1 MKRNQI
7 LYLAG
12 GLIIL
17 VAILRLCSHHEEEPK
32 FTPRDY
38 PEIIE
43 SGILRAVTEYNTIS
57 YHADKDSLSGFDYE
71 LLNAFAQ
78 AKNLRLE
85 VTPEMSFEER
95 LKGLNKGKYD
105 LIATETTVTTRSK
118 DSLLFSHTLLLSKQ
132 VLVQRKPEKGKDS
145 LYIHNQLELGH
156 KTLHVVKGSPALLRL
171 HNLISEIADTIYI
184 QEIEQYG
191 PEQLM
196 AMVSG
201 GDIDYAVCDENIAK
215 ANMHLYPNLDIDTD
229 ISFTQFYAWG
239 VAKHSPILLDS
250 LNQWLDEYIC
260 TLCCGRFQFVQS
272 RDELFRVVAN
282 LIRTE

>member
-57 YHADKDSLSGFDYE
+57 YHVDKDSLSGFDYE

-78 AKNLRLE
+78 AKNLKLE

-95 LKGLNKGKYD
+95 LKGLNNGKYD

-132 VLVQRKPEKGKDS
+132 VLVQRKPEEGKDS

-250 LNQWLDEYIC
+250 LNQWLDEYMKSEDYQK
-260 TLCCGRFQFVQS
+260 LYKKYFH
-272 RDELFRVVAN
+272 
-282 LIRTE
+282 

>member
-105 LIATETTVTTRSK
+105 LIATETTVTTQPHSAAQQAGTGTAQTRKRERQSVHTQPTGVRTQNPACGQRLSCPAAPAQPHQR
-118 DSLLFSHTLLLSKQ
+118 DSRH
-132 VLVQRKPEKGKDS
+132 
-145 LYIHNQLELGH
+145 
-156 KTLHVVKGSPALLRL
+156 
-171 HNLISEIADTIYI
+171 
-184 QEIEQYG
+184 
-191 PEQLM
+191 
-196 AMVSG
+196 
-201 GDIDYAVCDENIAK
+201 
-215 ANMHLYPNLDIDTD
+215 HLYSGDRT
-229 ISFTQFYAWG
+229 
-239 VAKHSPILLDS
+239 
-250 LNQWLDEYIC
+250 
-260 TLCCGRFQFVQS
+260 
-272 RDELFRVVAN
+272 
-282 LIRTE
+282 IRS

>member
-132 VLVQRKPEKGKDS
+132 VLVQRKLEEGKDS
-145 LYIHNQLELGH
+145 LYIHNQLELRH

-250 LNQWLDEYIC
+250 LNQWLDEYMKAK
-260 TLCCGRFQFVQS
+260 T
-272 RDELFRVVAN
+272 
-282 LIRTE
+282 IRNYIRNTFTKTTHL

>member
-95 LKGLNKGKYD
+95 VKGLNKGKYD

-250 LNQWLDEYIC
+250 LNQWLDAYMKSEDYQKLYKN
-260 TLCCGRFQFVQS
+260 TFTKTTHL
-272 RDELFRVVAN
+272 
-282 LIRTE
+282 

>member
-17 VAILRLCSHHEEEPK
+17 IAMLRLCSHHEEEPK

-78 AKNLRLE
+78 AKNLLLE

-118 DSLLFSHTLLLSKQ
+118 DSLLFSHTLQLSKQ

-250 LNQWLDEYIC
+250 LNQWLDEYMKSEDYQK
-260 TLCCGRFQFVQS
+260 LYKKYFH
-272 RDELFRVVAN
+272 
-282 LIRTE
+282 

>member
-1 MKRNQI
+1 M
-7 LYLAG
+7 
-12 GLIIL
+12 
-17 VAILRLCSHHEEEPK
+17 
-32 FTPRDY
+32 
-38 PEIIE
+38 
-43 SGILRAVTEYNTIS
+43 
-57 YHADKDSLSGFDYE
+57 
-71 LLNAFAQ
+71 
-78 AKNLRLE
+78 
-85 VTPEMSFEER
+85 
-95 LKGLNKGKYD
+95 
-105 LIATETTVTTRSK
+105 TTRSK
-118 DSLLFSHTLLLSKQ
+118 DSLFFSHTLLLSKQ
-132 VLVQRKPEKGKDS
+132 VLVQRKPEEGKDS

-250 LNQWLDEYIC
+250 LNQWLDEYMKSEDYQK
-260 TLCCGRFQFVQS
+260 LYKKYFH
-272 RDELFRVVAN
+272 
-282 LIRTE
+282 

>member
-7 LYLAG
+7 LYLTG

-17 VAILRLCSHHEEEPK
+17 VAILRLCSHHEEDPK

-132 VLVQRKPEKGKDS
+132 VLVQRKLKEGKDS
-145 LYIHNQLELGH
+145 LYIHNQLELRH

-250 LNQWLDEYIC
+250 LNQWLDEYMKSKDYQK
-260 TLCCGRFQFVQS
+260 LYKKYFH
-272 RDELFRVVAN
+272 
-282 LIRTE
+282 

>member
-1 MKRNQI
+1 MINSLPMKRNQI

-250 LNQWLDEYIC
+250 LNQWLDEYMKSEDYQK
-260 TLCCGRFQFVQS
+260 LYKKYFH
-272 RDELFRVVAN
+272 
-282 LIRTE
+282 

>member
-38 PEIIE
+38 PGIID

-105 LIATETTVTTRSK
+105 LIATETTVTTCSK

-250 LNQWLDEYIC
+250 LNQWLDAYMKSEDYQK
-260 TLCCGRFQFVQS
+260 LYKKYFH
-272 RDELFRVVAN
+272 
-282 LIRTE
+282 

>member
-1 MKRNQI
+1 MINFLPMKRNQI

-17 VAILRLCSHHEEEPK
+17 IAMLRLCSHHEEEPK

-250 LNQWLDEYIC
+250 LNQWLDEYMKSEDYQK
-260 TLCCGRFQFVQS
+260 LYKKYFH
-272 RDELFRVVAN
+272 
-282 LIRTE
+282 

>member
-95 LKGLNKGKYD
+95 LPMPPN
-105 LIATETTVTTRSK
+105 ICSK
-118 DSLLFSHTLLLSKQ
+118 KSENSLPSSELLQ
-132 VLVQRKPEKGKDS
+132 
-145 LYIHNQLELGH
+145 
-156 KTLHVVKGSPALLRL
+156 
-171 HNLISEIADTIYI
+171 
-184 QEIEQYG
+184 
-191 PEQLM
+191 
-196 AMVSG
+196 
-201 GDIDYAVCDENIAK
+201 
-215 ANMHLYPNLDIDTD
+215 
-229 ISFTQFYAWG
+229 
-239 VAKHSPILLDS
+239 
-250 LNQWLDEYIC
+250 
-260 TLCCGRFQFVQS
+260 
-272 RDELFRVVAN
+272 
-282 LIRTE
+282 

>member
-78 AKNLRLE
+78 AKNLQLE

-118 DSLLFSHTLLLSKQ
+118 DSLLFMPHSAAQQAGTGTAQ
-132 VLVQRKPEKGKDS
+132 TGKR
-145 LYIHNQLELGH
+145 ER
-156 KTLHVVKGSPALLRL
+156 T
-171 HNLISEIADTIYI
+171 
-184 QEIEQYG
+184 
-191 PEQLM
+191 
-196 AMVSG
+196 
-201 GDIDYAVCDENIAK
+201 VCTYTTNW
-215 ANMHLYPNLDIDTD
+215 
-229 ISFTQFYAWG
+229 S
-239 VAKHSPILLDS
+239 
-250 LNQWLDEYIC
+250 
-260 TLCCGRFQFVQS
+260 
-272 RDELFRVVAN
+272 
-282 LIRTE
+282 